1 MFIHGTIKDL
11 SREGKPLQELQAE
24 VSSFEKKSTSTPL
37 AGFIPPELGSQ
48 HLLQL
53 KKNIRLKRKLNFFQN
68 SLSGFTLIE
77 LILVLVIIGF
87 LTSLVAPA
95 ITSTTGLR
103 LKTTTKRVAAGLRF
117 ARSQAVIS
125 GSTYRA
131 TFDLENG
138 EVTVESLAGDNPYES
153 GMGEGT
159 WRDNDE
165 EDLDDERTSRQR
177 PPEKKVFSMPPDV
190 TIARVVLN
198 DEEIYE
204 ETAEIDFFPNGSCSG
219 GEIILMDTKERI
231 FRISL
236 EFLTGIV
243 KIREGEEE

>member
-11 SREGKPLQELQAE
+11 RREGKPPPDLQIE
-24 VSSFEKKSTSTPL
+24 VPSLENKPTSNPLTGLLPLEMESQYLSQLEKNT
-37 AGFIPPELGSQ
+37 
-48 HLLQL
+48 
-53 KKNIRLKRKLNFFQN
+53 RLKRKLIFFQN

-131 TFDLENG
+131 TFDLDNG
-138 EVTVESLAGDNPYES
+138 QVTVESIASDNPLG
-153 GMGEGT
+153 GMCMAG
-159 WRDNDE
+159 
-165 EDLDDERTSRQR
+165 
-177 PPEKKVFSMPPDV
+177 
-190 TIARVVLN
+190 
-198 DEEIYE
+198 
-204 ETAEIDFFPNGSCSG
+204 
-219 GEIILMDTKERI
+219 
-231 FRISL
+231 
-236 EFLTGIV
+236 
-243 KIREGEEE
+243 